1 MNQYKNHQLNY
12 SGGGGAIG
20 RCRPACLIAAT
31 LLIAASASV
40 FADAYLGLT
49 LTGPKTAASGYP
61 VEGITVKLVNQD
73 ATDAPASR
81 LRVFV
86 HDELDR
92 DLKVGDIKIDVL
104 EGGDWQALS
113 LEPIDGGVMAAIG
126 SAGLLHDNYH
136 EKGGFPIDKKT
147 IKEWRLRVTLALA
160 GHYSLVVAVSPDNGS
175 THLAPPA
182 SLKLEA
188 L

>member
-12 SGGGGAIG
+12 SGGG
-20 RCRPACLIAAT
+20 RCRLSRLIAAT

-40 FADAYLGLT
+40 FADAHLGLT
-49 LTGPKTAASGYP
+49 LTGPKTAPSGYP
-61 VEGITVKLVNQD
+61 VDGIKVKLVNQD

-81 LRVFV
+81 LRLFI

-92 DLKVGDIKIDVL
+92 DLQASDIKIDVL
-104 EGGDWQALS
+104 EGSDWQALS

-126 SAGLLHDNYH
+126 SAGLPHDDNH
-136 EKGGFPIDKKT
+136 EKGGFSIDKKT

-160 GHYSLVVAVSPDNGS
+160 GHYSVVVAVSPDNGS
-175 THLAPPA
+175 THLAKPA